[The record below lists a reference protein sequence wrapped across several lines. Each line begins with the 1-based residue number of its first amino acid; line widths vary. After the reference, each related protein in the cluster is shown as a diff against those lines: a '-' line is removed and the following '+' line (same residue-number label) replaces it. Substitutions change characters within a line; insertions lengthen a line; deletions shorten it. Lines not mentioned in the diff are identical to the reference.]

1 MKDRKM
7 PFLGIGAAS
16 IVLVLA
22 MVCLAVFA
30 ALTLSSAKGDHTLSK
45 KNLERTSAF
54 YQASN
59 AANEQVGVIDEKLWK
74 LYRRSKNK
82 KDYMKRVGRS
92 FTKRKGISYNKKE
105 KTIAFQESITDK
117 QQLSVKLQIY
127 YPEKK
132 NDPCYEVIKWKK
144 EAVGVWKKDG
154 SLPEDLKE
162 AEAELKTERKKFEA
176 LLENLQGKKKEILE
190 SYMSAVEHVH
200 FKEEQRAYYQ
210 GIMDGVLLLSSLGLV
225 PKGKN
230 VDELIKKLK

>member
-59 AANEQVGVIDEKLWK
+59 AANEQVGAIDEKLWK
-74 LYRRSKNK
+74 LYRRSKDK

-92 FTKRKGISYNKKE
+92 FTKARGFHIIKRENNCISGKYHRHTAVICE
-105 KTIAFQESITDK
+105 IAD
-117 QQLSVKLQIY
+117 
-127 YPEKK
+127 
-132 NDPCYEVIKWKK
+132 
-144 EAVGVWKKDG
+144 
-154 SLPEDLKE
+154 
-162 AEAELKTERKKFEA
+162 
-176 LLENLQGKKKEILE
+176 
-190 SYMSAVEHVH
+190 
-200 FKEEQRAYYQ
+200 
-210 GIMDGVLLLSSLGLV
+210 LLSEE
-225 PKGKN
+225 K
-230 VDELIKKLK
+230 E

>member
-1 MKDRKM
+1 M

-59 AANEQVGVIDEKLWK
+59 AANEQVGAIDEKLWK
-74 LYRRSKNK
+74 LYRRSKDK

-92 FTKRKGISYNKKE
+92 FTKSKGISYNKKE

-117 QQLSVKLQIY
+117 QQLSVQLQIY

-132 NDPCYEVIKWKK
+132 MICVMKRSN
-144 EAVGVWKKDG
+144 
-154 SLPEDLKE
+154 
-162 AEAELKTERKKFEA
+162 
-176 LLENLQGKKKEILE
+176 GKKKLLGYGRRMISFRFIEISKRGQHE
-190 SYMSAVEHVH
+190 Y
-200 FKEEQRAYYQ
+200 
-210 GIMDGVLLLSSLGLV
+210 
-225 PKGKN
+225 
-230 VDELIKKLK
+230 

>member
-1 MKDRKM
+1 M

-59 AANEQVGVIDEKLWK
+59 AANEQVGAIDEKLWK
-74 LYRRSKNK
+74 LYRRSKDK

-92 FTKRKGISYNKKE
+92 FTKSKGISYNKKE

-117 QQLSVKLQIY
+117 L
-127 YPEKK
+127 
-132 NDPCYEVIKWKK
+132 CYEVIKFKK
-144 EAVGVWKKDG
+144 EAAGVWKKDD
-154 SLPEDLKE
+154 SLPVYRNK
-162 AEAELKTERKKFEA
+162 
-176 LLENLQGKKKEILE
+176 
-190 SYMSAVEHVH
+190 
-200 FKEEQRAYYQ
+200 
-210 GIMDGVLLLSSLGLV
+210 
-225 PKGKN
+225 
-230 VDELIKKLK
+230 

>member
-59 AANEQVGVIDEKLWK
+59 AANEQVGAIDEKLWK
-74 LYRRSKNK
+74 LYRRSKDK

-92 FTKRKGISYNKKE
+92 FTKSKGISYNKKE
-105 KTIAFQESITDK
+105 KTIEKYKVVLIEKGNELLTYQYLISTDDSFEFEK
-117 QQLSVKLQIY
+117 QL
-127 YPEKK
+127 
-132 NDPCYEVIKWKK
+132 
-144 EAVGVWKKDG
+144 
-154 SLPEDLKE
+154 
-162 AEAELKTERKKFEA
+162 FE
-176 LLENLQGKKKEILE
+176 NIINNT
-190 SYMSAVEHVH
+190 
-200 FKEEQRAYYQ
+200 F
-210 GIMDGVLLLSSLGLV
+210 
-225 PKGKN
+225 
-230 VDELIKKLK
+230 

>member
-59 AANEQVGVIDEKLWK
+59 AANEQVGAIDEKLWK
-74 LYRRSKNK
+74 LYRRSK
-82 KDYMKRVGRS
+82 D
-92 FTKRKGISYNKKE
+92 KKE
-105 KTIAFQESITDK
+105 KTIAFQESITDT

-132 NDPCYEVIKWKK
+132 NDLCYEVIKWKK
-144 EAVGVWKKDG
+144 EAVGAWKKDDF
-154 SLPEDLKE
+154 LPVYRNK
-162 AEAELKTERKKFEA
+162 
-176 LLENLQGKKKEILE
+176 
-190 SYMSAVEHVH
+190 
-200 FKEEQRAYYQ
+200 
-210 GIMDGVLLLSSLGLV
+210 
-225 PKGKN
+225 
-230 VDELIKKLK
+230 

>member
-59 AANEQVGVIDEKLWK
+59 AANEQVGAIDEKLWK
-74 LYRRSKNK
+74 LYRRSKDK

-92 FTKRKGISYNKKE
+92 FTKSKGISYNKKE
-105 KTIAFQESITDK
+105 KTENKRHHTHA
-117 QQLSVKLQIY
+117 LSLRS
-127 YPEKK
+127 
-132 NDPCYEVIKWKK
+132 C
-144 EAVGVWKKDG
+144 G
-154 SLPEDLKE
+154 S
-162 AEAELKTERKKFEA
+162 
-176 LLENLQGKKKEILE
+176 
-190 SYMSAVEHVH
+190 
-200 FKEEQRAYYQ
+200 
-210 GIMDGVLLLSSLGLV
+210 VL
-225 PKGKN
+225 
-230 VDELIKKLK
+230 